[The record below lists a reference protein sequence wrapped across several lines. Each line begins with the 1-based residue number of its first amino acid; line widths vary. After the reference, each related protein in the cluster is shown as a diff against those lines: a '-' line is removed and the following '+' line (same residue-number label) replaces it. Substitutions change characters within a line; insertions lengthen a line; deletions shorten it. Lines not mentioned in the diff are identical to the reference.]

1 MTKAE
6 QTRMFEDLVP
16 LEYAMKGPDL
26 ETFRRLLSRQKDDED
41 LDSAAREQLTR
52 LHETYKPRKSKK
64 DLDDLWKKMTSGGEK
79 S

>member
-26 ETFRRLLSRQKDDED
+26 EIFRRLRSRQKDDED
-41 LDSAAREQLTR
+41 LDSAARDQLAR
-52 LHETYKPRKSKK
+52 LHSTYKPRRSKQE
-64 DLDDLWKKMTSGGEK
+64 LDDLWKKMTSKGDQ
-79 S
+79 